1 MTTSV
6 TAWLVRLRT
15 ERGYSAHT
23 MTNYRRDLHCLIG
36 LAREGSTGV
45 AGDRPAPAI
54 ATPGV
59 ATAPL
64 AVAEPDWPAVTEAD
78 VRRWIARLARDGI
91 GPRTIARRL
100 SAWRGF
106 FDWLAVQGRIASN
119 PLRLVRGPKRPKR
132 LPKALAVDQ
141 TMRLLDGPGPSAMRD
156 APLSF
161 EDLRD
166 QAIVELFYSSG
177 LRLSELTS
185 LDGSPVHGGRDGYRS
200 TSWFDRAAAQVTVR
214 GKGGKTRTVP
224 VGRQALAALAAWDA
238 VRVEWVATLPAAHPA
253 RDTPALFI
261 TRRGSRMANRS
272 VQQRLRRLARHR
284 DVTTRVHPHVLR
296 HSFAS
301 HLLQSS
307 GDLRA
312 VQELLGHESI
322 ATTQIYTAL
331 DFQRLAA
338 VYDAAHP
345 RAKRSRPKSA

>member
-1 MTTSV
+1 MRRGASAGPEAQAGTESV
-6 TAWLVRLRT
+6 AAWLVRLRT

-23 MTNYRRDLHCLIG
+23 ITNYRRDLHCLVG
-36 LAREGSTGV
+36 LARVDSTG
-45 AGDRPAPAI
+45 AAAS
-54 ATPGV
+54 TEGV
-59 ATAPL
+59 
-64 AVAEPDWPAVTEAD
+64 EPDWLAVTEAD
-78 VRRWIARLARDGI
+78 VRRWVALLARDGI

-106 FDWLAVQGRIASN
+106 FDWLAAQGRIVSN

-141 TMRLLDGPGPSAMRD
+141 TMRLLDGPGPQAAREA
-156 APLSF
+156 APSF
-161 EDLRD
+161 EELRD

-185 LDGSPVHGGRDGYRS
+185 LDGGPVHGGRDGYRS
-200 TSWFDRAAAQVTVR
+200 TSWFDRDAAQVTVR

-224 VGRQALAALAAWDA
+224 VGRQAMAAVAAWDA
-238 VRVEWVATLPAAHPA
+238 ARGAWAATLPAAHPA
-253 RDTPALFI
+253 HLSPALFI
-261 TRRGSRMANRS
+261 TRRGSRMSNRS
-272 VQQRLRRLARHR
+272 VQQRLRRLARLR
-284 DVTTRVHPHVLR
+284 DVTTRLHPHVLR

-345 RAKRSRPKSA
+345 RAKRTGPKSS